1 MAIKQKGKDKDL
13 PVHKASLGALQ
24 LAVWANEHEMETGEI
39 RVFHTIT
46 LERSYKDKND
56 EWQKTHQLRESD
68 LGEAICLLQNG
79 QDYLIR
85 TDD

>member
-1 MAIKQKGKDKDL
+1 MATKQKLKAKDL
-13 PVHKASLGALQ
+13 PVHKVSIGALQ
-24 LAVWANEHEMETGEI
+24 LAVWANEHELETGEKRI
-39 RVFHTIT
+39 FHTIS